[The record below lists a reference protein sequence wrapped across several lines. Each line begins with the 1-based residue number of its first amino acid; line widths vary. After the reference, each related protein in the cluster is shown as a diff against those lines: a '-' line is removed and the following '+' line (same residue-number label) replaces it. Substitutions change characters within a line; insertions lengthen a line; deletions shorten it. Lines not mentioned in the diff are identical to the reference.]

1 MLKIQDLKAAI
12 NGKEILKGLN
22 LEVKPGEVH
31 AIMGPNGSGKSTL
44 MKIIAGIET
53 ADSGSVWIHK
63 EIKTVM
69 LQQDNDF
76 DNEETLVKLG
86 NFIVEVLELDEEKVF
101 ELQDWD
107 LCCQ

>member
-1 MLKIQDLKAAI
+1 MNSKVVVSRNDYGGFVEHIWT
-12 NGKEILKGLN
+12 
-22 LEVKPGEVH
+22 LEVS
-31 AIMGPNGSGKSTL
+31 NGVETKSFL
-44 MKIIAGIET
+44 LGQDVKFCSRVLGMSPKYIVEQIG
-53 ADSGSVWIHK
+53 
-63 EIKTVM
+63 
-69 LQQDNDF
+69 DNDF